1 MMPTE
6 SVTVVL
12 PASLAKELS
21 AASQE
26 FLAEILERGL
36 RELKI
41 ERALDRYA
49 RGGISFGAAA
59 YQAGVSQSELA
70 RHAYARGIE
79 PPFSNETLTEE
90 LS

>member
-1 MMPTE
+1 MPTE